1 MANNFITNNKTN
13 KSLKGRLNTLI
24 GISDELKFLVGF
36 FYFSGWQELFEN
48 LKKNENLT
56 LKLLVGLQV
65 DQILNKIVEHGSQE
79 EEQSQDDHF
88 NQFMTS
94 MGNAINN
101 EEMDTEAF
109 YNQVE
114 FFLQM
119 LNEKRLIIRK
129 TENSNHA
136 KLYLFRLNEEQAN
149 IQAMTGQFITGS
161 SNLTRA
167 GLSGQE
173 EFNVEIKDYGFVEA
187 ETYFDELWETAIKI
201 TEIENRK
208 EFLIQFIQHKSQ
220 AASVTPFEAY
230 VLILKT
236 YLDLQ
241 QQKQIKPEVENLL
254 ETIGFKKY
262 SYQTDAVNQALSII
276 SAYNGVIIAD
286 VVGLGKS
293 VIASLIAKN
302 LGKRGMVICP
312 PGLIGDKTYSTG
324 WWGYINDFK
333 LYDWEVESRGRLEDL
348 ADTIQT
354 KGIEVVIVD
363 EAHYFRNQD
372 TADYEALLSIC
383 RDRTVIL
390 LTATPFNNSPA
401 DIFSLLKLF
410 IVPGKSGISID
421 DNLEGLFRGFNYKYK
436 QLSDFKK
443 NWNSNKSKKRLKAET
458 LYRTLLGK
466 ELPVDINIV
475 RHETKV
481 LANQIKNIIAAVV
494 IRRNRLDLKE
504 DYIYKAEV
512 GDLSKVK
519 DPIELFYH
527 LTPEQNTFY
536 DGILNQY
543 FEENGRFKGAIYQP
557 FSYEK
562 IVDEEKLDEQGNR
575 QFQQQQNLFDF
586 MRRLLVKRFES
597 SFGAFSDSI
606 DRFLSVHLLVK
617 NFIEKSNG
625 KYILDRNLIEKM
637 MAIKEDETL
646 DLDFKAAIEETLKK
660 YSTDTL
666 NKKTPK
672 NNTVYDVNDFQR
684 KTDFLEAIENDIMVF
699 KEIQNQLKALKIVDN
714 DPKRAR
720 IADEIKAI
728 LAANKNRKVILFSE
742 YVDTIKHLEPYFREI
757 FGNRLLVCDGK
768 VSKELAKNL
777 NTDYNAQYK
786 GTQTNHF
793 DVLLTS
799 DKLSEGFNLNRA
811 GVIINYDIP
820 WNPTRV
826 IQRVGR
832 INRIGVKVFDELYIY
847 NFFPSEMGA
856 DVVKSRE
863 IAAQKMFL
871 IHSSLGEDAKMFD
884 QEEEP
889 TAAGLYNKLN
899 QNPDDQGEINTSTH
913 IRNAYKD
920 IEAHYPEVIKKISN
934 LPARVKT
941 AKKLNNYQ
949 INVLRKKGLSLFAQ
963 IIKNQKGTKD
973 DVIEIT
979 FEELLVNTQCKFD
992 EKKLYLSKS
1001 FWNNYD
1007 IIKTFKANYKT
1018 GRSDIALEAKA
1029 KENLKV
1035 YLKLLSGN
1043 EENLAN
1049 FVKMLIKDLNKYHT
1063 LSSRT
1068 LRRLST
1074 VKPENLKTLK
1084 NFKDFTNEVNWIRNH
1099 FGDDYL
1105 DRMLE
1110 RVKNQKN
1117 EVIICVENRIE
1128 NT

>member
-1 MANNFITNNKTN
+1 
-13 KSLKGRLNTLI
+13 
-24 GISDELKFLVGF
+24 
-36 FYFSGWQELFEN
+36 
-48 LKKNENLT
+48 
-56 LKLLVGLQV
+56 
-65 DQILNKIVEHGSQE
+65 
-79 EEQSQDDHF
+79 
-88 NQFMTS
+88 
-94 MGNAINN
+94 
-101 EEMDTEAF
+101 
-109 YNQVE
+109 
-114 FFLQM
+114 M

-136 KLYLFRLNEEQAN
+136 KLYLFRLNEEQAE

-173 EFNVEIKDYGFVEA
+173 EFNVEIKDYGFTEA
-187 ETYFDELWETAIKI
+187 ETYFDELWDRAIPI
-201 TEIENRK
+201 SEIENRK

-220 AASVTPFEAY
+220 AASVTPFDAY

-254 ETIGFKKY
+254 EEIGYKKY

-276 SAYNGVIIAD
+276 EEYNGVIIAD

-302 LGKRGMVICP
+302 LGKRGMIICP
-312 PGLIGDKTYSTG
+312 PGLIGDKTYSSG

-333 LYDWEVESRGRLEDL
+333 LYDWEVESRGKLEDL

-372 TADYEALLSIC
+372 TSDYEALLTIC

-410 IVPGKSGISID
+410 IVPGKSGITID

-436 QLSDFKK
+436 RLSDIIK
-443 NWNSNKSKKRLKAET
+443 NWNSNKPQKRQKAEA
-458 LYRTLLGK
+458 LYVTMLNK
-466 ELPVDINIV
+466 ELPVDITIV

-481 LANQIKNIIAAVV
+481 LANQIKNIISSVV

-519 DPIELFYH
+519 DPVELFYH
-527 LTPEQNTFY
+527 LTHEQNTFY
-536 DGILNQY
+536 DRILNEY

-597 SFGAFSDSI
+597 SFGAFSQSI
-606 DRFLSVHLLVK
+606 DRFLNLHILVRD
-617 NFIEKSNG
+617 FISNSNG
-625 KYILDRNLIEKM
+625 KYILDRKLIEK
-637 MAIKEDETL
+637 IQSYDEDDIDRVLSEYSK
-646 DLDFKAAIEETLKK
+646 DL
-660 YSTDTL
+660 L
-666 NKKTPK
+666 NKKVPK

-684 KTDFLEAIENDIMVF
+684 KTEFLQDIENDIVVF
-699 KEIQNQLKALKIVDN
+699 QEIQAQLKVLKIVDN
-714 DPKRAR
+714 DPKRER
-720 IADEIKAI
+720 IAEEIKAI
-728 LAANKNRKVILFSE
+728 IAAEKNRKVILFSE
-742 YVDTIKHLEPYFREI
+742 YVDTIKHLEPYFREK
-757 FGNRLLVCDGK
+757 FGIRLIVCDGK
-768 VSKELAKNL
+768 VSKELAKSL

-811 GVIINYDIP
+811 GVIVNYDIP

-832 INRIGVKVFDELYIY
+832 INRIGAKVFDELYIY
-847 NFFPSEMGA
+847 NFFPSEIGA
-856 DVVKSRE
+856 DIVKSRE

-884 QEEEP
+884 EEEEP
-889 TAAGLYNKLN
+889 TASGLYNKLN
-899 QNPDDQGEINTSTH
+899 QNPDEGGEVNTSTH
-913 IRNAYKD
+913 IRNTFKD
-920 IEAHYPEVIKKISN
+920 IEEKYPEVIKKISN
-934 LPARVKT
+934 LPTRVKT
-941 AKKLNNYQ
+941 AKAFDKYQ
-949 INVLRKKGLSLFAQ
+949 LNVLRKKGLSLFAQ
-963 IIKNQKGTKD
+963 IIEKEEEVHTNIKE
-973 DVIEIT
+973 VT
-979 FEELLVNTQCKFD
+979 FEELLVNTQCEF
-992 EKKLYLSKS
+992 EENKLPLSKD
-1001 FWNNYD
+1001 FWNNYST
-1007 IIKTFKANYKT
+1007 IKTFKPNYKT

-1029 KENLKV
+1029 LENLKV
-1035 YLKLLSGN
+1035 YLKVLAGN
-1043 EENLAN
+1043 EESLAN
-1049 FVKMLIKDLNKYHT
+1049 FVKMLIKDLKKYHT
-1063 LSSRT
+1063 LSVRT
-1068 LRRLST
+1068 LGRLGR
-1074 VKPENLKTLK
+1074 KTIDIKSSEKEIKAL
-1084 NFKDFTNEVNWIRNH
+1084 TNEVNWVRNH

-1105 DRMLE
+1105 DRILK
-1110 RVKNQKN
+1110 RVDNQKN
-1117 EVIICVENRIE
+1117 EVIIAVEN
-1128 NT
+1128 NKN